1 MPHNYL
7 FTCIC
12 FTTHISQISRLFV
25 HHSSPLHTTR
35 PYNPAIYAVNVIP
48 LVVNADVPLLW
59 FPQTFVAVGR
69 VSNVKSRSKLWA
81 CVEGNKEK
89 KRRDPKKKNSQ
100 SQKKKRSHH
109 QNPTTLKIQPNKTY
123 LKQSFCRVLF
133 HNTVRVLRSRH
144 IALPTCSS
152 TARIGT
158 AGLLC

>member
-1 MPHNYL
+1 MTALCRTTIYYL
-7 FTCIC
+7 S

-89 KRRDPKKKNSQ
+89 KKTQKKNNSQ
-100 SQKKKRSHH
+100 SQKKKKIPPSKPHDT
-109 QNPTTLKIQPNKTY
+109 QNTTQ
-123 LKQSFCRVLF
+123 
-133 HNTVRVLRSRH
+133 
-144 IALPTCSS
+144 
-152 TARIGT
+152 
-158 AGLLC
+158 